1 MDKRVSASQAKA
13 HLSSLIAEV
22 AFGEKH
28 VIIERRGKPLA
39 ALVPVSDLE
48 RTREQAKPVTPRG
61 ALALL
66 GLLNDLGD
74 DDVDAMVADI
84 YADRARDLGRHVDLD
99 A

>member
-1 MDKRVSASQAKA
+1 VSASQAKA
-13 HLSSLIAEV
+13 HLSALVAEV
-22 AFGEKH
+22 AFGEKQ

-48 RTREQAKPVTPRG
+48 PARDRIKPVPPRG

-66 GLLNDLGD
+66 GLLHDLGD

-84 YADRARDLGRHVDLD
+84 YADRGRDLGRPVDLD